1 MSAQAFQEEERPE
14 ERRPR
19 IRLVR
24 WLSVP
29 RYPPFDKYGVPR
41 GLIKVSRKFYSAK
54 LKSVF
59 DFTWPAVFWATAK
72 QFAGKSMLLED
83 IMLEYID
90 HGGKAVDIFSADDDE
105 GLGWLLWLLKFLEAG
120 DKGHRM
126 LLLCGN
132 KVDLTFRDG
141 STAKRLVDAG
151 MLEWAH
157 IGELK
162 SRTPDDVRASYGRLS
177 KYQVVVTVPAFFYN
191 ANEMF
196 NSLSDLLDLLKQR
209 GRTVWSRNGKRE
221 IYCLAV
227 RESKVL
233 LASRYYAGKIQSRQ
247 DAEMDLIDLVDKA
260 FHTGVA
266 LAFDSL
272 RYMSITPE
280 VRDITH
286 FTFIKKLGKMKLPRE
301 FNYVLRFAAPRWL
314 RRMRKGHFCL
324 YTDEDDVFFGV
335 NDPVDWHVE
344 RGEAMMGKVGIDVVA
359 NDKSKRPAAQPE
371 GATEQSALD
380 EGEVSQAGDKKWKV
394 SKSIHERIV
403 RLILE
408 EGLSYA
414 SATSQL
420 EVGDDVEPAAPTK
433 VSKTTLFNEV
443 KAHREKLCM
452 CKQEDEGA
460 GARP

>member
-1 MSAQAFQEEERPE
+1 MEVQAVEEGERDEKPS
-14 ERRPR
+14 R
-19 IRLVR
+19 IKLVR

-41 GLIKVSRKFYSAK
+41 GPIKVSRKFYSSK
-54 LKSVF
+54 LKRVF
-59 DFTWPAVFWATAK
+59 DFTWPAVFWVTAK
-72 QFAGKSMLLED
+72 QFAGKSTLIED

-90 HGGKAVDIFSADDDE
+90 HGGKAIDIFSADDDE
-105 GLGWLLWLLKFLEAG
+105 GLGWLLWLLKHLERG
-120 DKGHRM
+120 DRGHKV

-132 KVDLTFRDG
+132 KVDLAFREG
-141 STAKRLVDAG
+141 SVARK
-151 MLEWAH
+151 LEEEGNLKWSH

-162 SRTPDDVRASYGRLS
+162 SRNPDDVRASYARLS
-177 KYQVVVTVPAFFYN
+177 EYQVVLTVPAFFYN

-196 NSLSDLLDLLKQR
+196 NSLSDLIELLKQR
-209 GRTVWSRNGKRE
+209 GRVVWSRDGKRE

-314 RRMRKGHFCL
+314 RRMRKGQFCL

-335 NDPVDWHVE
+335 NEPVDWHIE
-344 RGEAMMGKVGIDVVA
+344 RGEAIMGKVGIDVVV
-359 NDKSKRPAAQPE
+359 NERSKRPQKDEAE
-371 GATEQSALD
+371 DGTEQSALD
-380 EGEVSQAGDKKWKV
+380 EGKGDAGPATRKWKV
-394 SKSIHERIV
+394 SDSVHKRVVS
-403 RLILE
+403 LILE
-408 EGLSYA
+408 EGMSYS
-414 SATSQL
+414 SAIAKM
-420 EVGDDVEPAAPTK
+420 EVGDDVDPQASVKISQGTAY
-433 VSKTTLFNEV
+433 NEV
-443 KAHREKLCM
+443 KAHREKLCL
-452 CKQEDEGA
+452 CDQAEEG
-460 GARP
+460 PEP

>member
-1 MSAQAFQEEERPE
+1 MTAQVLQEEGE
-14 ERRPR
+14 EKPSR

-41 GLIKVSRKFYSAK
+41 GRIKVSRNFYFSK
-54 LKSVF
+54 LKRVF

-72 QFAGKSMLLED
+72 QFAGKSTLIED

-90 HGGKAVDIFSADDDE
+90 HGGKAIDIFSADDDE
-105 GLGWLLWLLKFLEAG
+105 GLGWLLWLLQHLERG
-120 DKGHRM
+120 DKDHRI

-132 KVDLTFRDG
+132 KVDLAFREG
-141 STAKRLVDAG
+141 SIAKKLEEAG
-151 MLEWAH
+151 MLKWSH

-162 SRTPDDVRASYGRLS
+162 SRVPEDVRTSYAKLS
-177 KYQVVVTVPAFFYN
+177 NYQVVLTVPAFFYN
-191 ANEMF
+191 PNEMF
-196 NSLSDLLDLLKQR
+196 SSLSDLIDLLKQR
-209 GRTVWSRNGKRE
+209 GRVVWSRDGKRE
-221 IYCLAV
+221 IYCLAI

-233 LASRYYAGKIQSRQ
+233 LASRYYAGKVQSRQ
-247 DAEMDLIDLVDKA
+247 DAEMDLINLVDKA
-260 FHTGVA
+260 FHTGIA

-335 NDPVDWHVE
+335 NEPVDWHIE
-344 RGEAMMGKVGIDVVA
+344 RGEAIMEKVGLDVVA
-359 NDKSKRPAAQPE
+359 NDRSKRPAPAEKDE
-371 GATEQSALD
+371 GTEQSSLEEGSAD
-380 EGEVSQAGDKKWKV
+380 EKFSRKWKV
-394 SKSIHERIV
+394 SRSIHERV
-403 RLILE
+403 VALILE
-408 EGLSYA
+408 EGMSYS
-414 SATSQL
+414 SAIAKM
-420 EVGDDVEPAAPTK
+420 EAGDDVDPQISVKISQGTAY
-433 VSKTTLFNEV
+433 NEV
-443 KAHREKLCM
+443 KAHREKLCL
-452 CKQEDEGA
+452 CDQAEEE
-460 GARP
+460 PEP